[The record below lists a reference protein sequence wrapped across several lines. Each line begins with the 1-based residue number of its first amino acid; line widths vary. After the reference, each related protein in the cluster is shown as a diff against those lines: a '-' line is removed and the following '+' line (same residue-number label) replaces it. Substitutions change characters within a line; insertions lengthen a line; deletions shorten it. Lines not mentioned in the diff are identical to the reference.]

1 MGKSKRHSPF
11 IGWCKSNSEKKDK
24 QHANRKTRRSFK
36 MELTT
41 AYDYDDLI
49 QDKTNRDYSDI
60 NSFSKDGMHRIS
72 NESNL
77 FKKTYEKII

>member
-60 NSFSKDGMHRIS
+60 NWFSKDGMHRNS

-77 FKKTYEKII
+77 FKKLMRK

>member
-24 QHANRKTRRSFK
+24 QHANRKTRRRFK

-41 AYDYDDLI
+41 AYDDDDLI

-60 NSFSKDGMHRIS
+60 NLFSKDGMHRIS
-72 NESNL
+72 DDSTL
-77 FKKTYEKII
+77 FKKLMRK

>member
-77 FKKTYEKII
+77 FKKLMRK

>member
-60 NSFSKDGMHRIS
+60 NLFSKDGMHRIS
-72 NESNL
+72 NESTL
-77 FKKTYEKII
+77 FKKLMRK

>member
-60 NSFSKDGMHRIS
+60 NLFSKDGTHRIS

-77 FKKTYEKII
+77 FKKLMRK

>member
-11 IGWCKSNSEKKDK
+11 SGWCKSNSEKKDK

-60 NSFSKDGMHRIS
+60 N
-72 NESNL
+72 
-77 FKKTYEKII
+77 

>member
-60 NSFSKDGMHRIS
+60 NLFSKDGMHRIS

-77 FKKTYEKII
+77 FKQLMRK

>member
-60 NSFSKDGMHRIS
+60 NSFSKDGMQRIS
-72 NESNL
+72 NDSNL
-77 FKKTYEKII
+77 FKKLMRK

>member
-60 NSFSKDGMHRIS
+60 NLFSKDGMYRIS

-77 FKKTYEKII
+77 FKKLMRK

>member
-60 NSFSKDGMHRIS
+60 NLFSKDGMHRIS

-77 FKKTYEKII
+77 CKKLMRK

>member
-11 IGWCKSNSEKKDK
+11 IGWVKSNSEKKDK

-60 NSFSKDGMHRIS
+60 NLFSKDGMHRIS
-72 NESNL
+72 DDSTL
-77 FKKTYEKII
+77 FKKLMRK

>member
-41 AYDYDDLI
+41 AYDYDELI

-60 NSFSKDGMHRIS
+60 NLFSKDGMHRIS
-72 NESNL
+72 DDSNL
-77 FKKTYEKII
+77 FKKLMRK

>member
-11 IGWCKSNSEKKDK
+11 VGWCKSNSEKKDK

-77 FKKTYEKII
+77 FKKLMRK

>member
-60 NSFSKDGMHRIS
+60 NLFSKDGMHRIS
-72 NESNL
+72 DDSTL
-77 FKKTYEKII
+77 FKKLMRK

>member
-11 IGWCKSNSEKKDK
+11 IGWVKSNSEKKDK
-24 QHANRKTRRSFK
+24 QQANRKTRRSFK

-60 NSFSKDGMHRIS
+60 NLFSKDGMHRIS
-72 NESNL
+72 DDSTL
-77 FKKTYEKII
+77 FKKLMRK

>member
-11 IGWCKSNSEKKDK
+11 VGWCKSNSEKKDK

-60 NSFSKDGMHRIS
+60 NLFSKDGMHRIS
-72 NESNL
+72 DDSNL
-77 FKKTYEKII
+77 FKKLMRK

>member
-60 NSFSKDGMHRIS
+60 ILFSKHCMHRIA

-77 FKKTYEKII
+77 FKQLMRK

>member
-41 AYDYDDLI
+41 AYDYDELI

-60 NSFSKDGMHRIS
+60 NLFSKDGMHRIS

-77 FKKTYEKII
+77 FKKLMRK

>member
-72 NESNL
+72 NDSNL
-77 FKKTYEKII
+77 FKKLMRK

>member
-11 IGWCKSNSEKKDK
+11 VGWCKSNSEKKDK

-41 AYDYDDLI
+41 AYDYDELI

-60 NSFSKDGMHRIS
+60 NLFSKDGMHRIS
-72 NESNL
+72 DDSNL
-77 FKKTYEKII
+77 FKKLMRK

>member
-24 QHANRKTRRSFK
+24 QQANRKTRRSFK

-60 NSFSKDGMHRIS
+60 NLFSKDGMHRIS
-72 NESNL
+72 DDSTL
-77 FKKTYEKII
+77 FKKLMRK

>member
-60 NSFSKDGMHRIS
+60 NLFSKDGMHRIS

-77 FKKTYEKII
+77 FKKLMRK

>member
-60 NSFSKDGMHRIS
+60 NLFSKDGMHRIS
-72 NESNL
+72 DESNL
-77 FKKTYEKII
+77 FKKLMRK

>member
-11 IGWCKSNSEKKDK
+11 VGWCKSNSEKKDK

-60 NSFSKDGMHRIS
+60 NLFSKDGMHRIS
-72 NESNL
+72 DDSTL
-77 FKKTYEKII
+77 FKKLMRK

>member
-60 NSFSKDGMHRIS
+60 NLFSKDGMHRIS
-72 NESNL
+72 DDSNL
-77 FKKTYEKII
+77 FKKLMRK

>member
-41 AYDYDDLI
+41 AYDYDELI

-60 NSFSKDGMHRIS
+60 NLFSKDGMHRIS
-72 NESNL
+72 NDSNL
-77 FKKTYEKII
+77 FKKLMRK

>member
-11 IGWCKSNSEKKDK
+11 VGWCKSNSEKKDK

-60 NSFSKDGMHRIS
+60 NLFSKDGMHRIS

-77 FKKTYEKII
+77 FKKLMRK

>member
-41 AYDYDDLI
+41 AYDYDELI

-60 NSFSKDGMHRIS
+60 NLFSKDGMHRIS
-72 NESNL
+72 DDSTL
-77 FKKTYEKII
+77 FKKLMRK

>member
-24 QHANRKTRRSFK
+24 QHANRKTRRSFN

-49 QDKTNRDYSDI
+49 QDQTNRDYSDI
-60 NSFSKDGMHRIS
+60 NLFSKDGMHRIS

-77 FKKTYEKII
+77 FKKLMRK

>member
-11 IGWCKSNSEKKDK
+11 VGWCKSNSEKKDK
-24 QHANRKTRRSFK
+24 QQANRKTRRSFK

-60 NSFSKDGMHRIS
+60 NLFSKDGMHRIS
-72 NESNL
+72 DESNL
-77 FKKTYEKII
+77 FKKLMRK

>member
-11 IGWCKSNSEKKDK
+11 VGWCKSNSEKKDK

-60 NSFSKDGMHRIS
+60 NLFSKDGMHRIS
-72 NESNL
+72 DESNL
-77 FKKTYEKII
+77 FKKLMRK

>member
-24 QHANRKTRRSFK
+24 QQANRKTRRSFK

-77 FKKTYEKII
+77 FKKLMRK

>member
-60 NSFSKDGMHRIS
+60 NLFSKDGMHRIS
-72 NESNL
+72 NDSNL
-77 FKKTYEKII
+77 FKKLMRK

>member
-24 QHANRKTRRSFK
+24 QYANRKTRRSFK

-60 NSFSKDGMHRIS
+60 NLFSKDGMHRIS
-72 NESNL
+72 NDSTL
-77 FKKTYEKII
+77 FKKLMRK